1 MINLYFKIAPDTLA
15 LIRKGFTMAQ
25 NIPLVIL
32 YLSAFENFKISKV
45 QLLSVGKISRYNRS
59 INGIVSLMIAGLV
72 PRRI

>member
-1 MINLYFKIAPDTLA
+1 MINLYFKIAPDALA

-45 QLLSVGKISRYNRS
+45 QLLGVGKISRYNRS